1 MEAEEVLR
9 STLGGCLRNRP
20 HPKPGTFWCISLAKA
35 LWERASDVD
44 NYLRK
49 SNVRLKKF
57 GGEGWTFSSK
67 ALRALVEAVNLP
79 FNVSTS

>member
-1 MEAEEVLR
+1 M
-9 STLGGCLRNRP
+9 
-20 HPKPGTFWCISLAKA
+20 AKA